1 MTDIEEEFEEY
12 SGPSKSQVKRE
23 MHALQELGKK
33 ICELPKKQLSKIP
46 LSDTMLEAVEEW
58 HRIKKNEAKR
68 RHLQYVGRVM
78 RSEELDEVNEAL
90 DKLNPSS
97 EVYNRILHQQE
108 KWRDRLINDGND
120 ALKAFAD
127 EFTVKDMQNL
137 RALIR
142 NAVKEQQAKE
152 VNPEAEKNTGKNAA
166 RKLFLCIK
174 SHYKDESSR

>member
-1 MTDIEEEFEEY
+1 MSDIEEEFEY

-23 MHALQELGKK
+23 MHALQELGKE
-33 ICELPKKQLSKIP
+33 ICELPKKQMVKLP
-46 LSDTMLEAVEEW
+46 LSDTMVQAVEEW
-58 HRIKKNEAKR
+58 HRIKKNEARR

-78 RSEELDEVNEAL
+78 RSEDLDAVKEAMAM
-90 DKLNPSS
+90 LNPSS
-97 EVYNRILHQQE
+97 EIYNRILHQQE

-127 EFTVKDMQNL
+127 EFDVIDMQNL

-142 NAVKEQQAKE
+142 NAVKEQKE
-152 VNPEAEKNTGKNAA
+152 KDQNPDAEKNTGKSAA

-174 SHYKDESSR
+174 SHYKQEQ

>member
-1 MTDIEEEFEEY
+1 MTDHEEEFQEY

-23 MHALQELGKK
+23 MHALQDLGQK
-33 ICELPKKQLSKIP
+33 ICELPKKQLAKIP
-46 LSDTMLEAVEEW
+46 LSDTMVLAVEEW
-58 HRIKKNEAKR
+58 HRIKKNEARR

-78 RSEELDEVNEAL
+78 RSENLDEVNEAM

-108 KWRDRLINDGND
+108 RWRDLLINDGND

-127 EFTVKDMQNL
+127 EFDVIDMQNL

-142 NAVKEQQAKE
+142 NAVKEQKNKE
-152 VNPEAEKNTGKNAA
+152 ANPEQEQNTGKTAS

-174 SHYKDESSR
+174 EHYKEIKSD